1 MVGVITICFVTRFF
15 SLERSWNCYRNVI
28 DRWWFSG
35 NLERSGEKVGRSLEN
50 MESWRKRSRVW
61 RNVIELIP
69 SNSVRGRGETEEG
82 ERKIGNEFSLLI
94 VVTFKIHGIQ
104 FSKLSYSGFFFF
116 CSWSTRLP
124 RWNWLKAGKNLLC
137 GRGWWNL
144 RDARPECEWSDK
156 RPLLNSFFH
165 FKRIS
170 KFLLPSQRLRDSC
183 YFNAFLQLAVRH
195 GGKWNYFSCYPRC
208 LYCNQLYEY
217 SFFWVVLVLEF
228 GKPELQ
234 NPP

>member
-1 MVGVITICFVTRFF
+1 MVLWKLGKKWGKSWTFLGKYGK
-15 SLERSWNCYRNVI
+15 LEEEESCLAKCYRI
-28 DRWWFSG
+28 DPFEFGSG
-35 NLERSGEKVGRSLEN
+35 
-50 MESWRKRSRVW
+50 SR
-61 RNVIELIP
+61 RN
-69 SNSVRGRGETEEG
+69 G
-82 ERKIGNEFSLLI
+82 EREIGNEFSLLI

-104 FSKLSYSGFFFF
+104 FQSWVIQDFFF

-183 YFNAFLQLAVRH
+183 YFNAFLQLTVRH

-217 SFFWVVLVLEF
+217 SFFWVVLVPEF